1 MSFRATGTP
10 CSGPLW
16 RPARISLSASD
27 ASSSA
32 RWAVTVIKEFVSS
45 ASIRPS
51 NALTTST
58 GERCLAK
65 SSLERPASERGRS
78 AYWAKPSLLRGWTCA
93 VSHSVRVRFRYHRR
107 VISRARKTFSR
118 FDRRVWLLLF
128 AMLAFRFGHGLYFP
142 FSSIYFH
149 NVLGIPLSLVGVG
162 LAVFATASVL
172 SGLVAGPL
180 TDRYG
185 RKPVMLTA
193 LAGSSASFF
202 AFSLVGGFAGYLAV
216 SAAHG
221 FVGWSMFEAS
231 RNAMVADVTPLGMRS
246 RAYGLVRVGGNVG
259 WALGPMV
266 AGLVSA
272 AAGGSGG
279 VYPRLFIGTSV
290 LTALVALVL
299 ALTISESRPVLKE
312 SAENTEAPGRLRAA
326 LSDGPFLVLLGV
338 GISLYYVFTQDWQA
352 LPIYAKNFVGV
363 ADGQIGFFLG
373 ANGLMVILF
382 QLPVSYLIDRGS
394 RVVALLAG
402 SVLFAASAATLLLSD
417 SFWGILLAF
426 VLFFT
431 LAEMVLEV
439 AGASLAAELA
449 PVRLRGTYLALF
461 GTCFGVACGFS
472 PIVAGTLLQAEL
484 PGVIWIIQIATAT
497 CAAAGLIILA
507 ALRSK
512 SRQHPAISNIEKAEG

>member
-1 MSFRATGTP
+1 M
-10 CSGPLW
+10 
-16 RPARISLSASD
+16 
-27 ASSSA
+27 
-32 RWAVTVIKEFVSS
+32 
-45 ASIRPS
+45 
-51 NALTTST
+51 
-58 GERCLAK
+58 
-65 SSLERPASERGRS
+65 
-78 AYWAKPSLLRGWTCA
+78 
-93 VSHSVRVRFRYHRR
+93 
-107 VISRARKTFSR
+107 
-118 FDRRVWLLLF
+118 WLLLF

-180 TDRYG
+180 TDRHG
-185 RKPVMLTA
+185 RKPLMLTA

-202 AFSLVGGFAGYLAV
+202 AFSQVGGFTGYLVV

-221 FVGWSMFEAS
+221 LVGWSMFEAS

-259 WALGPMV
+259 WAIGPMV

-272 AAGGSGG
+272 AAGSSGG

-290 LTALVALVL
+290 LTAVVALIL
-299 ALTISESRPVLKE
+299 ALTINESRPVLKE
-312 SAENTEAPGRLRAA
+312 PAESVGTGGLRAA
-326 LSDGPFLVLLGV
+326 LSDGPFLMLLGV
-338 GISLYYVFTQDWQA
+338 GVLLYYIFTQDWQA
-352 LPIYAKNFVGV
+352 LPVYAKNFVGV

-402 SVLFAASAATLLLSD
+402 AALFAASAATLLLSET
-417 SFWGILLAF
+417 FLGIFIAF

-449 PVRLRGTYLALF
+449 PARLRGTYLGLF
-461 GTCFGVACGFS
+461 GACFGVACGLS
-472 PIVAGTLLQAEL
+472 PIVAGMLLEARL
-484 PGVIWIIQIATAT
+484 PALIWTIQLAAAAFAAVGLGVIAS
-497 CAAAGLIILA
+497 
-507 ALRSK
+507 LRRRRSVTG
-512 SRQHPAISNIEKAEG
+512 A

>member
-1 MSFRATGTP
+1 M
-10 CSGPLW
+10 
-16 RPARISLSASD
+16 LS
-27 ASSSA
+27 
-32 RWAVTVIKEFVSS
+32 R
-45 ASIRPS
+45 
-51 NALTTST
+51 L
-58 GERCLAK
+58 
-65 SSLERPASERGRS
+65 
-78 AYWAKPSLLRGWTCA
+78 
-93 VSHSVRVRFRYHRR
+93 
-107 VISRARKTFSR
+107 
-118 FDRRVWLLLF
+118 DRRVWLLLF

-142 FSSIYFH
+142 FSSIYFY

-231 RNAMVADVTPLGMRS
+231 RNAMVADVTPPGMRS

-266 AGLVSA
+266 AGMVSA
-272 AAGGSGG
+272 AAGSSGG
-279 VYPRLFIGTSV
+279 VYPRLFMGTSV
-290 LTALVALVL
+290 LTAIVALVL
-299 ALTISESRPVLKE
+299 AFGITESWPALKE
-312 SAENTEAPGRLRAA
+312 PAENGESPGKLRAA

-338 GISLYYVFTQDWQA
+338 GVLLYYIFTQDWQA
-352 LPIYAKNFVGV
+352 LPVYAKNFVGV

-402 SVLFAASAATLLLSD
+402 AALFAASAATLLLSD
-417 SFWGILLAF
+417 SFLGIFVAF

-449 PVRLRGTYLALF
+449 PTRLRGTYLGLF
-461 GTCFGVACGFS
+461 GACFGVACGFS
-472 PIVAGTLLQAEL
+472 PIVAGTLLEARL
-484 PGVIWIIQIATAT
+484 PALIWTIQLVAAAL
-497 CAAAGLIILA
+497 AAAGLVVLA
-507 ALRSK
+507 LLR
-512 SRQHPAISNIEKAEG
+512 RRGQVPGA

>member
-1 MSFRATGTP
+1 
-10 CSGPLW
+10 
-16 RPARISLSASD
+16 
-27 ASSSA
+27 
-32 RWAVTVIKEFVSS
+32 
-45 ASIRPS
+45 
-51 NALTTST
+51 
-58 GERCLAK
+58 
-65 SSLERPASERGRS
+65 
-78 AYWAKPSLLRGWTCA
+78 
-93 VSHSVRVRFRYHRR
+93 
-107 VISRARKTFSR
+107 
-118 FDRRVWLLLF
+118 VWLLLF

-180 TDRYG
+180 TDRHG
-185 RKPVMLTA
+185 RKPLMLTA

-202 AFSLVGGFAGYLAV
+202 AFSQVGGFTGYLVV

-221 FVGWSMFEAS
+221 LVGWSMFEAS

-259 WALGPMV
+259 WAIGPMV

-272 AAGGSGG
+272 AAGSSGG

-290 LTALVALVL
+290 LTAIVALIL
-299 ALTISESRPVLKE
+299 ALTINESRPVLKE
-312 SAENTEAPGRLRAA
+312 PAESVGTGGLRAA
-326 LSDGPFLVLLGV
+326 LSDGPFLMLLGV
-338 GISLYYVFTQDWQA
+338 GVLLYYIFTQDWQA
-352 LPIYAKNFVGV
+352 LPVYAKNFVGV

-402 SVLFAASAATLLLSD
+402 AALFAASAATLLLSET
-417 SFWGILLAF
+417 FLGIFIAF

-449 PVRLRGTYLALF
+449 PARLRGTYLGLF
-461 GTCFGVACGFS
+461 GACFGVACGLS
-472 PIVAGTLLQAEL
+472 PIVAGMLLEARL
-484 PGVIWIIQIATAT
+484 PALIWTIQLAAAAFAAVGLGVIAS
-497 CAAAGLIILA
+497 
-507 ALRSK
+507 LRRRRSVTG
-512 SRQHPAISNIEKAEG
+512 A

>member
-1 MSFRATGTP
+1 
-10 CSGPLW
+10 
-16 RPARISLSASD
+16 
-27 ASSSA
+27 
-32 RWAVTVIKEFVSS
+32 VI
-45 ASIRPS
+45 P
-51 NALTTST
+51 
-58 GERCLAK
+58 
-65 SSLERPASERGRS
+65 
-78 AYWAKPSLLRGWTCA
+78 
-93 VSHSVRVRFRYHRR
+93 
-107 VISRARKTFSR
+107 RARKTLLR
-118 FDRRVWLLLF
+118 FDLRVWLLLC

-149 NVLGIPLSLVGVG
+149 NVLGIPLSLVGTG
-162 LAVFATASVL
+162 LAVFAAASVL

-185 RKPVMLTA
+185 RKPVMLAA

-231 RNAMVADVTPLGMRS
+231 RNAMVADVTPQGMRS

-266 AGLVSA
+266 AGLLSA
-272 AAGGSGG
+272 AAGSAGW
-279 VYPRLFIGTSV
+279 VYPKLFMGTSI

-299 ALTISESRPVLKE
+299 ALAIEESRPVV
-312 SAENTEAPGRLRAA
+312 TEALEKSGHPRRLRTA

-338 GISLYYVFTQDWQA
+338 GVLLYYVFTQDWQV
-352 LPIYAKNFVGV
+352 LPVYAKNFVGV

-382 QLPVSYLIDRGS
+382 QFPISYLIDRGS
-394 RVVALLAG
+394 RVLALLAG
-402 SVLFAASAATLLLSD
+402 AALFSASSATLLLSQ
-417 SFWGILLAF
+417 SYAGILLAF

-449 PVRLRGTYLALF
+449 PARLRGTYLALF
-461 GTCFGVACGFS
+461 GACFGFACGFS
-472 PIVAGTLLQAEL
+472 PIVAGVLLEARL
-484 PGVIWIIQIATAT
+484 PALIWAVQLV
-497 CAAAGLIILA
+497 AAAAATVGLGTLA
-507 ALRSK
+507 LLHRRRLLSGA
-512 SRQHPAISNIEKAEG
+512 

>member
-1 MSFRATGTP
+1 M
-10 CSGPLW
+10 
-16 RPARISLSASD
+16 
-27 ASSSA
+27 
-32 RWAVTVIKEFVSS
+32 
-45 ASIRPS
+45 
-51 NALTTST
+51 
-58 GERCLAK
+58 
-65 SSLERPASERGRS
+65 
-78 AYWAKPSLLRGWTCA
+78 
-93 VSHSVRVRFRYHRR
+93 
-107 VISRARKTFSR
+107 
-118 FDRRVWLLLF
+118 WLLLF

-180 TDRYG
+180 TDRRG
-185 RKPVMLTA
+185 RKPLMLTA

-202 AFSLVGGFAGYLAV
+202 AFSQVGGFTGYLVV

-221 FVGWSMFEAS
+221 LVGWSMFEAS

-259 WALGPMV
+259 WAIGPMV

-272 AAGGSGG
+272 AAGSSGG

-290 LTALVALVL
+290 LTAVVALIL
-299 ALTISESRPVLKE
+299 ALTINESRPVLKE
-312 SAENTEAPGRLRAA
+312 PAESVGTGGLRAA
-326 LSDGPFLVLLGV
+326 LSDGPFLMLLGV
-338 GISLYYVFTQDWQA
+338 GILLYYIFTQDWQA
-352 LPIYAKNFVGV
+352 LPVYAKNFVGV

-402 SVLFAASAATLLLSD
+402 AALFAASAATLLLSET
-417 SFWGILLAF
+417 FLGIFIAF

-449 PVRLRGTYLALF
+449 PARLRGTYLGLF
-461 GTCFGVACGFS
+461 GACFGVACGLS
-472 PIVAGTLLQAEL
+472 PIVAGMLLEARL
-484 PGVIWIIQIATAT
+484 PALIWTIQLAAAAFAAVGLGVIAS
-497 CAAAGLIILA
+497 
-507 ALRSK
+507 LRRRRSVTG
-512 SRQHPAISNIEKAEG
+512 A

>member
-1 MSFRATGTP
+1 M
-10 CSGPLW
+10 
-16 RPARISLSASD
+16 
-27 ASSSA
+27 
-32 RWAVTVIKEFVSS
+32 
-45 ASIRPS
+45 
-51 NALTTST
+51 
-58 GERCLAK
+58 
-65 SSLERPASERGRS
+65 
-78 AYWAKPSLLRGWTCA
+78 
-93 VSHSVRVRFRYHRR
+93 
-107 VISRARKTFSR
+107 ISRAGKSLRR

-185 RKPVMLTA
+185 RKPVMLAA

-202 AFSLVGGFAGYLAV
+202 AFSLVGGFVGYLIV

-231 RNAMVADVTPLGMRS
+231 RNAMVADVTPQGMRS
-246 RAYGLVRVGGNVG
+246 RAFGLVRVGGNVG

-272 AAGGSGG
+272 AAGGSGS
-279 VYPRLFIGTSV
+279 VYPKLFTGTSI
-290 LTALVALVL
+290 LTAAVALAL
-299 ALTISESRPVLKE
+299 AVSIRESRPVVEE
-312 SAENTEAPGRLRAA
+312 SEAEVASSGRLRAA
-326 LSDGPFLVLLGV
+326 FSDGPFLVLLGV
-338 GISLYYVFTQDWQA
+338 GVLLYYVFTQDWQA

-363 ADGQIGFFLG
+363 DDGRIGFFLG

-402 SVLFAASAATLLLSD
+402 AFLFAASSATLLLSG
-417 SFWGILLAF
+417 SYLGILVAF
-426 VLFFT
+426 VVFFT
-431 LAEMVLEV
+431 LAEMFLEV

-461 GTCFGVACGFS
+461 GACFGVACGFS
-472 PIVAGTLLQAEL
+472 PIVAGALLQAEL
-484 PGVIWIIQIATAT
+484 PHLIWTIQLAAAA
-497 CAAAGLIILA
+497 CAAVGLVTLA
-507 ALRSK
+507 TLRRSK
-512 SRQHPAISNIEKAEG
+512 RRA

>member
-1 MSFRATGTP
+1 M
-10 CSGPLW
+10 
-16 RPARISLSASD
+16 
-27 ASSSA
+27 
-32 RWAVTVIKEFVSS
+32 
-45 ASIRPS
+45 
-51 NALTTST
+51 
-58 GERCLAK
+58 
-65 SSLERPASERGRS
+65 
-78 AYWAKPSLLRGWTCA
+78 
-93 VSHSVRVRFRYHRR
+93 
-107 VISRARKTFSR
+107 
-118 FDRRVWLLLF
+118 WLLLF

-149 NVLGIPLSLVGVG
+149 NVLGIPLSQVGIG
-162 LAVFATASVL
+162 LAVFAAASVV

-185 RKPVMLTA
+185 RKPVMLAA
-193 LAGSSASFF
+193 LAGSSASFL
-202 AFSLVGGFAGYLAV
+202 ALSLVDGFVGYLAV

-259 WALGPMV
+259 WASGPMV
-266 AGLVSA
+266 AGLISA

-279 VYPRLFIGTSV
+279 VYPKLFVGTSV
-290 LTALVALVL
+290 LTAVVAIAL
-299 ALTISESRPVLKE
+299 ALGVRESLPAPKG
-312 SAENTEAPGRLRAA
+312 SAGAKSGTPWGLLLA
-326 LSDGPFLVLLGV
+326 LSDGPFVVLLGV
-338 GISLYYVFTQDWQA
+338 GVLLYYVFTQDWQA

-363 ADGQIGFFLG
+363 ADGEIGFFLG

-402 SVLFAASAATLLLSD
+402 AALFAASSATLLLTE
-417 SFWGILLAF
+417 SFLGILVAF

-449 PVRLRGTYLALF
+449 PTRLRGTYLALF
-461 GTCFGVACGFS
+461 GACFGAACGVS
-472 PIVAGTLLQAEL
+472 PIVAGTLLQAGL
-484 PGVIWIIQIATAT
+484 PQLIWAIQLV
-497 CAAAGLIILA
+497 AAGLAAVGLVALA
-507 ALRSK
+507 SLGKGRSV
-512 SRQHPAISNIEKAEG
+512 PDA

>member
-1 MSFRATGTP
+1 MF
-10 CSGPLW
+10 L
-16 RPARISLSASD
+16 
-27 ASSSA
+27 
-32 RWAVTVIKEFVSS
+32 
-45 ASIRPS
+45 
-51 NALTTST
+51 
-58 GERCLAK
+58 
-65 SSLERPASERGRS
+65 
-78 AYWAKPSLLRGWTCA
+78 
-93 VSHSVRVRFRYHRR
+93 
-107 VISRARKTFSR
+107 R

-149 NVLGIPLSLVGVG
+149 NVLGIPLSLVGIG
-162 LAVFATASVL
+162 LAVFAAAGVL

-185 RKPVMLTA
+185 RKPVMLAA

-202 AFSLVGGFAGYLAV
+202 AFSLVGGFAGYLTI

-231 RNAMVADVTPLGMRS
+231 RNAMVADVTPSGMRS

-272 AAGGSGG
+272 AAGGSGA
-279 VYPRLFIGTSV
+279 VYPRLFVGTSV

-299 ALTISESRPVLKE
+299 VLAINESRPIVKE
-312 SAENTEAPGRLRAA
+312 PAQGGETPGRLRAA

-338 GISLYYVFTQDWQA
+338 GVLLYYVFTQDWQA
-352 LPIYAKNFVGV
+352 LPVYAKNFVGA

-382 QLPVSYLIDRGS
+382 QVPIAYLIDRGS
-394 RVVALLAG
+394 RIVALLAG
-402 SVLFAASAATLLLSD
+402 ALLFAASAATLLLSET
-417 SFWGILLAF
+417 FLGIFVAF

-431 LAEMVLEV
+431 LAEMILEV

-449 PVRLRGTYLALF
+449 PARLRGTYLALF
-461 GTCFGVACGFS
+461 GACFGVACGFS
-472 PIVAGTLLQAEL
+472 PIVAGALLEARL
-484 PGVIWIIQIATAT
+484 PALIWTIQLAV
-497 CAAAGLIILA
+497 AASA
-507 ALRSK
+507 ALGLGFLVLLRRHLSV
-512 SRQHPAISNIEKAEG
+512 PGA

>member
-1 MSFRATGTP
+1 MF
-10 CSGPLW
+10 L
-16 RPARISLSASD
+16 
-27 ASSSA
+27 
-32 RWAVTVIKEFVSS
+32 
-45 ASIRPS
+45 
-51 NALTTST
+51 
-58 GERCLAK
+58 
-65 SSLERPASERGRS
+65 
-78 AYWAKPSLLRGWTCA
+78 
-93 VSHSVRVRFRYHRR
+93 
-107 VISRARKTFSR
+107 R

-162 LAVFATASVL
+162 LAVFAAAGVL

-185 RKPVMLTA
+185 RKPVMLAA

-202 AFSLVGGFAGYLAV
+202 AFSLVSGFAGYLAV

-231 RNAMVADVTPLGMRS
+231 RNAMVADVTPPGMRS

-272 AAGGSGG
+272 AAEGSGA
-279 VYPRLFIGTSV
+279 VYPRLFVGTSV

-299 ALTISESRPVLKE
+299 TLAINESRPVVKE
-312 SAENTEAPGRLRAA
+312 SAEAGETPGRLRAA

-338 GISLYYVFTQDWQA
+338 GVLLYYIFTQDWQA
-352 LPIYAKNFVGV
+352 LPVYAKNFVGV

-382 QLPVSYLIDRGS
+382 QLPVAYLIDRGS

-402 SVLFAASAATLLLSD
+402 AALFAASAATLLVSE
-417 SFWGILLAF
+417 SFLGIFVAF

-449 PVRLRGTYLALF
+449 PTRLRGTYLALF
-461 GTCFGVACGFS
+461 GACFGAACGFS
-472 PIVAGTLLQAEL
+472 PIVAGVLLEARL
-484 PGVIWIIQIATAT
+484 PALIWTIQLAV
-497 CAAAGLIILA
+497 AASAAVGLG
-507 ALRSK
+507 ALVLLRRRHSV
-512 SRQHPAISNIEKAEG
+512 PGA

>member
-1 MSFRATGTP
+1 MF
-10 CSGPLW
+10 L
-16 RPARISLSASD
+16 
-27 ASSSA
+27 
-32 RWAVTVIKEFVSS
+32 
-45 ASIRPS
+45 
-51 NALTTST
+51 
-58 GERCLAK
+58 
-65 SSLERPASERGRS
+65 
-78 AYWAKPSLLRGWTCA
+78 
-93 VSHSVRVRFRYHRR
+93 
-107 VISRARKTFSR
+107 R

-149 NVLGIPLSLVGVG
+149 NVLGIPLSLVGIG
-162 LAVFATASVL
+162 LAVFAAAGVL

-185 RKPVMLTA
+185 RKPVMLAA

-231 RNAMVADVTPLGMRS
+231 RNAMVADVTPSGMRS

-266 AGLVSA
+266 AGLLSA
-272 AAGGSGG
+272 AAGGSGA
-279 VYPRLFIGTSV
+279 VYPRLFVGTSV

-299 ALTISESRPVLKE
+299 VLAINESRPIVKE
-312 SAENTEAPGRLRAA
+312 PAEGGETPGRLRAA

-338 GISLYYVFTQDWQA
+338 GVLLYYVFTQDWQA
-352 LPIYAKNFVGV
+352 LPVYAKNFVGA

-382 QLPVSYLIDRGS
+382 QVPIAYLIDRGS
-394 RVVALLAG
+394 RIVALLAG
-402 SVLFAASAATLLLSD
+402 ALLFAASAATLLLSE
-417 SFWGILLAF
+417 SFLGIFVAF

-431 LAEMVLEV
+431 LAEMILEV

-449 PVRLRGTYLALF
+449 PARLRGTYLALF
-461 GTCFGVACGFS
+461 GACFGVACGFS
-472 PIVAGTLLQAEL
+472 PIVAGALLEARL
-484 PGVIWIIQIATAT
+484 PALIWTIQLAV
-497 CAAAGLIILA
+497 AASAAVGLGILVL
-507 ALRSK
+507 LRRHLSV
-512 SRQHPAISNIEKAEG
+512 PGA

>member
-1 MSFRATGTP
+1 
-10 CSGPLW
+10 
-16 RPARISLSASD
+16 
-27 ASSSA
+27 
-32 RWAVTVIKEFVSS
+32 
-45 ASIRPS
+45 
-51 NALTTST
+51 
-58 GERCLAK
+58 
-65 SSLERPASERGRS
+65 
-78 AYWAKPSLLRGWTCA
+78 
-93 VSHSVRVRFRYHRR
+93 
-107 VISRARKTFSR
+107 
-118 FDRRVWLLLF
+118 VWLLLF

-180 TDRYG
+180 TDRHG
-185 RKPVMLTA
+185 RKPLMLTA

-202 AFSLVGGFAGYLAV
+202 AFSQVGGFTGYLVV

-221 FVGWSMFEAS
+221 LVGWSMFEAS

-259 WALGPMV
+259 WAIGPMV

-272 AAGGSGG
+272 AAGSSGG

-290 LTALVALVL
+290 LTAVVALIL
-299 ALTISESRPVLKE
+299 ALTINESRPVLKE
-312 SAENTEAPGRLRAA
+312 PAESVGTGRLRAA
-326 LSDGPFLVLLGV
+326 LSDGPFLMLLGV
-338 GISLYYVFTQDWQA
+338 GVLLYYIFTQDWQA
-352 LPIYAKNFVGV
+352 LPVYAKNFVGV

-402 SVLFAASAATLLLSD
+402 AALFAASAATLLLSET
-417 SFWGILLAF
+417 FLGIFIAF

-449 PVRLRGTYLALF
+449 PARLRGTYLGLF
-461 GTCFGVACGFS
+461 GACFGVACGLS
-472 PIVAGTLLQAEL
+472 PIVAGMLLEARL
-484 PGVIWIIQIATAT
+484 PALIWTIQLAAAAFAAVGLGVIAS
-497 CAAAGLIILA
+497 
-507 ALRSK
+507 LRRRRSVTG
-512 SRQHPAISNIEKAEG
+512 A